1 MASRD
6 PDRRRKIIEASR
18 RLFARYGYSGASI
31 SMIAAETGLTKA
43 ALYHHFPNKEAIYRA
58 SSTTGM
64 DELLYEV
71 TRAISAEKGT
81 AEDRLRA
88 YMHASVQQYE
98 RNQDS
103 WMSGSAIFWTAA
115 SEEARAQIL
124 EVRDAYENLLKQ
136 IIQDG
141 IDAGVFRQDIEVK
154 LSSKFLLSIVN
165 QLPKWYR
172 SGGKYSATQIIDI
185 YLDTYLDGVRAR
197 TPSTR
202 NPARRSSRRSP

>member
-6 PDRRRKIIEASR
+6 PDRRQKIIEASR

-43 ALYHHFPNKEAIYRA
+43 ALYHHFPSKEAIYRA

-64 DELLYEV
+64 DELLFAV
-71 TRAISAEKGT
+71 TQAISVVSGT

-88 YMHASVQQYE
+88 YMHASVDRYE
-98 RNQDS
+98 KHQDS
-103 WMSGSAIFWTAA
+103 WMSGSALFWSAA

-124 EVRDAYENLLKQ
+124 QVRDAYEDMLKQ

-141 IDAGVFRQDIEVK
+141 IDEGLFRPDIEVR
-154 LSSKFLLSIVN
+154 LSSKFLLSVLN
-165 QLPKWYR
+165 QLPKWYK
-172 SGGKYSATQIIDI
+172 SDGKYSAVQIIDI
-185 YLDTYLDGVRAR
+185 YLDTYLNGVRVGKVAPR
-197 TPSTR
+197 KSK
-202 NPARRSSRRSP
+202 

>member
-64 DELLYEV
+64 DELLFEV
-71 TRAISAEKGT
+71 TRAVSAAQGT

-88 YMHASVQQYE
+88 YMQASVQQYE

-141 IDAGVFRQDIEVK
+141 IDAGAFRKDIEVK

-197 TPSTR
+197 TPSAH
-202 NPARRSSRRSP
+202 NPSRRSSRRIP